1 MAFAQGSMK
10 RGMESI
16 LREIQLLRN
25 EVTKDI
31 RSLEQVQH
39 DHEARLRILE
49 KGDAA
54 NHGENDHELSK
65 EIAPYKGRQ
74 VPDKSGSRLFQR

>member
-1 MAFAQGSMK
+1 MLEVSAILGLAACGALWRMAFAQGSIK
-10 RGMESI
+10 KGMESI

-49 KGDAA
+49 K
-54 NHGENDHELSK
+54 E
-65 EIAPYKGRQ
+65 
-74 VPDKSGSRLFQR
+74 GSSRSRPK

>member
-1 MAFAQGSMK
+1 MLEVSAILGLAACGALWRMAFTQGSMK
-10 RGMESI
+10 KGMESI

-39 DHEARLRILE
+39 DHEARLRMLE
-49 KGDAA
+49 KSCS
-54 NHGENDHELSK
+54 N
-65 EIAPYKGRQ
+65 Q
-74 VPDKSGSRLFQR
+74 SRPR

>member
-1 MAFAQGSMK
+1 MLEVSAFLGVAACGALWRMAFAQGSMK
-10 RGMESI
+10 KGMESI

-39 DHEARLRILE
+39 DHEARLRMLE
-49 KGDAA
+49 KAC
-54 NHGENDHELSK
+54 STRPQPK
-65 EIAPYKGRQ
+65 
-74 VPDKSGSRLFQR
+74 

>member
-1 MAFAQGSMK
+1 MLEVSAILGLAACGALWRMAFTQGSMK
-10 RGMESI
+10 KGMEAI

-39 DHEARLRILE
+39 DHEARLRMLE
-49 KGDAA
+49 K
-54 NHGENDHELSK
+54 SCSS
-65 EIAPYKGRQ
+65 Q
-74 VPDKSGSRLFQR
+74 SRPR

>member
-1 MAFAQGSMK
+1 MLEVSAILGLAACGALWRMAFTQGSMK
-10 RGMESI
+10 KGMESI

-39 DHEARLRILE
+39 DHEARLRMLE
-49 KGDAA
+49 KA
-54 NHGENDHELSK
+54 S
-65 EIAPYKGRQ
+65 
-74 VPDKSGSRLFQR
+74 SSRSRPK

>member
-1 MAFAQGSMK
+1 MLEVSAILGLAACGALWRMAFTQGSMK

-39 DHEARLRILE
+39 DHEARLRMLE
-49 KGDAA
+49 K
-54 NHGENDHELSK
+54 SCSS
-65 EIAPYKGRQ
+65 Q
-74 VPDKSGSRLFQR
+74 SRPR

>member
-1 MAFAQGSMK
+1 MLEVSAILGLAACGALWRMAFTQGSMK
-10 RGMESI
+10 KGMESS

-39 DHEARLRILE
+39 DHEARLRMLE
-49 KGDAA
+49 K
-54 NHGENDHELSK
+54 SCSS
-65 EIAPYKGRQ
+65 Q
-74 VPDKSGSRLFQR
+74 SRPR

>member
-1 MAFAQGSMK
+1 MLEVSAILGVAACGALWRMAFTQGSMK
-10 RGMESI
+10 KGMESI

-39 DHEARLRILE
+39 DHEARLRMLE
-49 KGDAA
+49 KA
-54 NHGENDHELSK
+54 S
-65 EIAPYKGRQ
+65 
-74 VPDKSGSRLFQR
+74 SSRSRPK

>member
-1 MAFAQGSMK
+1 MIEVSAMLGLAACGALWRMAFTQGSMK
-10 RGMESI
+10 KGMESI

-39 DHEARLRILE
+39 DHEVRLRMLE
-49 KGDAA
+49 KV
-54 NHGENDHELSK
+54 SSSQSQTK
-65 EIAPYKGRQ
+65 
-74 VPDKSGSRLFQR
+74 

>member
-1 MAFAQGSMK
+1 MLEVSAILGMAACGALWRMAFTQGSMK

-39 DHEARLRILE
+39 DHEARLRMLE
-49 KGDAA
+49 K
-54 NHGENDHELSK
+54 SCSS
-65 EIAPYKGRQ
+65 Q
-74 VPDKSGSRLFQR
+74 SRPR

>member
-1 MAFAQGSMK
+1 MLEVSAILGMAAWGALWRMAFTQGSMK

-31 RSLEQVQH
+31 HSLEQVQH
-39 DHEARLRILE
+39 DHEARLRMLE
-49 KGDAA
+49 K
-54 NHGENDHELSK
+54 SCSS
-65 EIAPYKGRQ
+65 Q
-74 VPDKSGSRLFQR
+74 SRPR

>member
-1 MAFAQGSMK
+1 MLEVSAILGVAACGALWRMAFAQGSMK
-10 RGMESI
+10 KGMESI

-39 DHEARLRILE
+39 DHEARLRMLE
-49 KGDAA
+49 KV
-54 NHGENDHELSK
+54 S
-65 EIAPYKGRQ
+65 
-74 VPDKSGSRLFQR
+74 SSRSRPK

>member
-1 MAFAQGSMK
+1 MLEVSAFLGVAACGALWRMAFVQGSMK
-10 RGMESI
+10 KGMESI

-39 DHEARLRILE
+39 DHEARLRMLE
-49 KGDAA
+49 K
-54 NHGENDHELSK
+54 SCSS
-65 EIAPYKGRQ
+65 Q
-74 VPDKSGSRLFQR
+74 SRPR

>member
-1 MAFAQGSMK
+1 MLEVSAFLGVAACGALWRMAFTQGSMK
-10 RGMESI
+10 KGMESI

-39 DHEARLRILE
+39 DHEARLRMLE
-49 KGDAA
+49 KAC
-54 NHGENDHELSK
+54 SSQSQ
-65 EIAPYKGRQ
+65 PR
-74 VPDKSGSRLFQR
+74 